1 VGPDLTPVRPAIAR
15 AQDLATRYPDLL
27 ELIDPLPGSDGSEG
41 ADADGGADRST
52 TQVAGRL
59 PGSATGD
66 AEIFLPPALR
76 AFAEEFGGLRIRGA
90 DLGLEILVTERSEL
104 GPFTLLEDPLSFTP
118 VYEGEDVAAVVAL
131 DPAGTP
137 GAVYGI
143 DEDLSFTLLAGDLGE
158 FVVTFVAAL
167 DRAIEETLRADGLDP
182 VTAARTGA
190 SPDPDAV
197 ADALRSRALVPSA
210 EGTPVRAFEH
220 PDTTTGL
227 PEALPPGTV
236 WVADLRRAALGT
248 RVEPM
253 EVDVPADVVEL
264 GLSFAADGRVL
275 ALRYL

>member
-1 VGPDLTPVRPAIAR
+1 MEDTVGTSGTFVWPRGGVGPDLTPVRPAIAR

-118 VYEGEDVAAVVAL
+118 VYEGE
-131 DPAGTP
+131 
-137 GAVYGI
+137 
-143 DEDLSFTLLAGDLGE
+143 DLGE